1 MTSLDTRLPV
11 RFRDAALALKKRW
24 RWIVFSAIVC
34 GAAGLA
40 YAATRKP
47 VWESTQATVL
57 RDEAVG
63 ELTRQG
69 RFESADALKTAQETV
84 LQVARQRE
92 TAAAALADVGPPPA
106 YFRFE
111 PYPNDGEIDAFL
123 EHVSVAAPKGLEFG
137 KSEVMYVTAQA
148 PNSVRASKLV
158 AALCDRTDLHLRQ
171 LRRERAGEVIAE
183 MTKTVE
189 LAQAELM
196 QATGKLHEVERQVGS
211 DLGELRVL
219 NESGGGESNLRTT
232 LNQIRSEVRQLESDR
247 TAKQELRKILEAAKS
262 EPERFVAT
270 PNRLLEAQPALRRL
284 KDGLVDAQLRRAA
297 LVGKLNPEHPELLS
311 AIAAEQE
318 TKRNVLR
325 ELDGAM
331 LGLDDEI
338 RVVQAS
344 LDDLMRQQNQ
354 VEDRLTKLAGMR
366 ADYGNLVAI
375 VNQRSEALQLA
386 DKKLSAAKASYE
398 AADTS
403 RLLTT
408 MGPPVP
414 SDGPVGPG
422 KMQIVLAA
430 ALLGAFGCA
439 GTIVLVTPLE
449 RMRGRRVTDYLP
461 PHLRPADRN
470 TGRRGADRIA
480 DPSQLVV
487 LSQAAQPTVSA
498 TNVATTPPSED
509 EPVRGRRSTDVPE
522 PYKGPDRRVADRR
535 HETVEPSIA
544 DASEAPVASSHE
556 SPVETANAA
565 PRTSRETIALPS
577 SAADTRIETDDGA
590 DEEGESSIVGNL
602 RRQIDLL
609 RQSTVRFEGFDESRR

>member
-1 MTSLDTRLPV
+1 MTSIETRLPV
-11 RFRDAALALKKRW
+11 RFRDAALALQKRW
-24 RWIVFSAIVC
+24 RWIVFSAVVC
-34 GAAGLA
+34 GAMGLA

-47 VWESTQATVL
+47 VWESSQATVL
-57 RDEAVG
+57 RDEAIG

-92 TAAAALADVGPPPA
+92 TAAAALAEVGPPPA
-106 YFRFE
+106 YFRLE
-111 PYPNDGEIDAFL
+111 AYPNDGEVDAFL
-123 EHVSVAAPKGLEFG
+123 EEVTVAAPKGLEFG

-148 PNSVRASKLV
+148 PNAVRASKLV
-158 AALCDRTDLHLRQ
+158 ASLCERIDLHLRQ
-171 LRRERAGEVIAE
+171 LRRERASEVIAE

-189 LAQAELM
+189 LAQAELK
-196 QATGKLHEVERQVGS
+196 QATGKLHDVEQKVGS

-232 LNQIRSEVRQLESDR
+232 LNQIRAEVRQLESDR
-247 TAKQELRKILEAAKS
+247 TAKEELRKILEAAKA

-311 AIAAEQE
+311 AIAAESE

-344 LDDLMRQQNQ
+344 LDDLLRQQKD
-354 VEDRLTKLAGMR
+354 VDDRLGRLAGMR

-375 VNQRSEALQLA
+375 VKQRSEALQLA
-386 DKKLSAAKASYE
+386 DKKLSDAKASYE
-398 AADTS
+398 AAGS
-403 RLLTT
+403 ARLLTT

-430 ALLGAFGCA
+430 GLLGAFGCA
-439 GTIVLVTPLE
+439 GAIMLATPLQ

-461 PHLRPADRN
+461 PHLRPVDRN
-470 TGRRGADRIA
+470 TGRRDIDRIA
-480 DPSQLVV
+480 DPAQLAV
-487 LSQAAQPTVSA
+487 LSQAPPTVIPPA
-498 TNVATTPPSED
+498 TP
-509 EPVRGRRSTDVPE
+509 RGEEAPASRSRRASDIPE
-522 PYKGPDRRVADRR
+522 AYAGPDRRVAERR
-535 HETVEPSIA
+535 QSTVGLPAI
-544 DASEAPVASSHE
+544 DAAEESLAPGAAPPE
-556 SPVETANAA
+556 SPAEPT
-565 PRTSRETIALPS
+565 E
-577 SAADTRIETDDGA
+577 SAADPADSEPSLDGSL
-590 DEEGESSIVGNL
+590 DRNDEHEEEGGSPMVGNL

-609 RQSTVRFEGFDESRR
+609 RQSTVRFEGFGESHR